1 MRKGISM
8 GKGRLLITNGN
19 IVTEDGV
26 IKGDILVDN
35 GKIVGIAS
43 SITTEAVRIN
53 ANGMFVFPGF
63 IDTHTH
69 FDMPLGD
76 ITTAD
81 NFDSGTRRSSFRM
94 AEKGGGRALQLWLS
108 YGCQQS

>member
-8 GKGRLLITNGN
+8 GKGRLMITNGN

-63 IDTHTH
+63 IDRARGRLFSEGRPQFWT
-69 FDMPLGD
+69 LRL
-76 ITTAD
+76 
-81 NFDSGTRRSSFRM
+81 RR
-94 AEKGGGRALQLWLS
+94 AI
-108 YGCQQS
+108 